1 MKLKVTDMMCQH
13 CVKTIDKALAA
24 IEHKIDLERKEV
36 EINADDEK
44 TARELISAAGYNVE

>member
-1 MKLKVTDMMCQH
+1 MCQH

-24 IEHKIDLERKEV
+24 IEHKIDLECKEV
-36 EINADDEK
+36 EINAADEK